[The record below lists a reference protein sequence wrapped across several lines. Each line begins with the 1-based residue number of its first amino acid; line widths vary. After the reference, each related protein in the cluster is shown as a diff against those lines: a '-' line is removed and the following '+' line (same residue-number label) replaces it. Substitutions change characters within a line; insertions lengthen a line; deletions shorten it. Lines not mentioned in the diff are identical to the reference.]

1 MRQIRLCWHAHVQHT
16 DHEIEAHRDWSPAT
30 PEVRRDLAIIVKTAN
45 DLYGPRSHWVEEREV
60 RRPDADPRLRFDP
73 RVLQDDA
80 AAGPYAQQL
89 AQGCSALRFTP
100 DLEREYVEHVRSV
113 QRRPAAFCV
122 VAGLFGWTVFG
133 PVGLLMLATRSFS
146 ADLRLWAVQG
156 AMLAVLCAGLV
167 LLRTPRWAVRTDRV
181 STGVLVAMAVALGLL
196 AVQAGA
202 GGAALPGIALG
213 LIAVT
218 AACFFPLGLVFRRSL
233 VLALAMAIGGT
244 LLAVLLPRST
254 PFAGTSLALAA
265 LWGATGLAATGGYL
279 GERLYREQF
288 LLHGLLSRQAFV
300 DPLTG
305 LYTRRGTHRLT
316 QTARL
321 QAIRDSVSLSFVLMD
336 VDHFRAYN
344 RRHGREAGDRTLV
357 EITKVVGSFARRP
370 LDVASREGGKR
381 FGLLLYD
388 CNLEQA
394 RLHAEQLRERLRDI
408 GHEPL
413 TLSIGAV
420 QVLPDETADGFMQR
434 VERLLQRSKDAGRD
448 RVTIL

>member
-1 MRQIRLCWHAHVQHT
+1 MRQIRLCWHAHVQHA
-16 DHEIEAHRDWSPAT
+16 DHEIESHRDWSPAT

-73 RVLQDDA
+73 RVLQDEA

-89 AQGCSALRFTP
+89 AQGCSALRFTSE
-100 DLEREYVEHVRSV
+100 LEREYMEHVGSV
-113 QRRPAAFCV
+113 QRRPAAVCTM
-122 VAGLFGWTVFG
+122 VALFAWIVFG
-133 PVGLLMLATRSFS
+133 PVGLLLLATGPAA
-146 ADLRLWAVQG
+146 ADVRVWVVQG
-156 AMLAVLCAGLV
+156 VMIAALCVGLMR
-167 LLRTPRWAVRTDRV
+167 LRARGPRTRTDHV
-181 STGVLVAMAVALGLL
+181 STGLLAANAVALGLL
-196 AVQAGA
+196 AARADAG
-202 GGAALPGIALG
+202 ALPGITL
-213 LIAVT
+213 AVL
-218 AACFFPLGLVFRRSL
+218 AAIVVCFFPLGLVFRRSL
-233 VLALAMAIGGT
+233 VLALVMAIGGT
-244 LLAVLLPRST
+244 AVTLFLPRST
-254 PFAGTSLALAA
+254 PSADAYLALAA
-265 LWGATGLAATGGYL
+265 LWGVTGLAAMGSYL

-321 QAIRDSVSLSFVLMD
+321 QAIRDSVNLSFVLMD

-357 EITKVVGSFARRP
+357 EITKIVGSFARRP

-394 RLHAEQLRERLRDI
+394 RLHAEQLRERLRDV

-413 TLSIGAV
+413 TVSIGAV
-420 QVLPDETADGFMQR
+420 QVLPDETADDFMQR
-434 VERLLQRSKDAGRD
+434 AERLLQRSKDAGRD